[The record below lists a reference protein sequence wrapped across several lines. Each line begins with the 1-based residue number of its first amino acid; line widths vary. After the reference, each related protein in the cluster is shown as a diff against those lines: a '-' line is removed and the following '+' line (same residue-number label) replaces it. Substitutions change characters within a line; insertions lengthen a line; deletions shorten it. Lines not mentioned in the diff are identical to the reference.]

1 MPGGFSA
8 LMLPL
13 FVCVCVCVDQADG
26 WVGVNC

>member
-13 FVCVCVCVDQADG
+13 CVCVCVDQANG
-26 WVGVNC
+26 WVGVDC